1 MYGNFDCYTRY
12 SDCFRKI
19 PPEKFLKRQLCFPVF
34 RETDFHWRR
43 IFPIRQFNLTFE
55 PNKFDMPGISL
66 SICFFF
72 LQKID
77 LISFQRLNLACAF
90 IILFSCYLWPL

>member
-1 MYGNFDCYTRY
+1 MPCLTTFPFTVEGTVAMRIDFLIVLTRY

-43 IFPIRQFNLTFE
+43 IFPIRQFILTFE
-55 PNKFDMPGISL
+55 PNKFDMPGTSL

-72 LQKID
+72 SK
-77 LISFQRLNLACAF
+77 RL
-90 IILFSCYLWPL
+90 ILFLFSV